1 MLPKRYVIARD
12 ARAILG
18 AFVKTPVQSEE
29 GRVVGDKVDIP
40 YPQYRCGECDRELPL
55 TEARLMVTCDQ
66 HKPGR
71 VDAVVD
77 VRPATRNDRRDIED
91 ICDQALGETEV
102 DVFGRSFD
110 VLRQENLVAVSEGR
124 FAGLLSLAVDGG
136 DLAVVLLSVYPGF
149 QGHGVGRALI
159 DAAVANAAGRGLP
172 ALKAAISNDDV
183 PSFSFYQRH
192 GFIIDSVAKG
202 LLADRYGSAEP
213 GFSGIPVR
221 DEIRLRRSVCR
232 P

>member
-1 MLPKRYVIARD
+1 MDDRPEV
-12 ARAILG
+12 
-18 AFVKTPVQSEE
+18 
-29 GRVVGDKVDIP
+29 P
-40 YPQYRCGECDRELPL
+40 YPQYRCGQCGTELPL
-55 TEARLMVTCDQ
+55 TQARLMVVCGGHQPVGGDVT
-66 HKPGR
+66 PT
-71 VDAVVD
+71 
-77 VRPATRNDRRDIED
+77 VRPAVASDRRDIED

-110 VLRQENLVAVSEGR
+110 VLAQENLVAEAEGR
-124 FAGLLSLAVDGG
+124 FAGIVSLAMDGG

-149 QGHGVGRALI
+149 QGHGVGGALV
-159 DAAVANAAGRGLP
+159 DAASAMAAGRGLP
-172 ALKAAISNDDV
+172 ALKVAISNDDV

-192 GFIIDSVAKG
+192 GFAIDSVARG